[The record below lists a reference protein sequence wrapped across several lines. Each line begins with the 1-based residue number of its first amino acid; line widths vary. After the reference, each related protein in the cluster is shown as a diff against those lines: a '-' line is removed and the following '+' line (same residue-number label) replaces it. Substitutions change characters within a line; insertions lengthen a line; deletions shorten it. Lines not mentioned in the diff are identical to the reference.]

1 MKTELTVTD
10 DHPYNVEQK
19 EAEILMRKALAP
31 VLYEITGSD
40 GYYRPDLKMGNVKGS
55 DWNGTINLLGWD
67 LSVQESRI
75 VLSMKVSHVP
85 YEPLLKKAIEYTF
98 DRYRE
103 LERDYLKIVEQMEI
117 MKQAGREIPN
127 IIS

>member
-10 DHPYNVEQK
+10 SHPYNVEQK
-19 EAEILMRKALAP
+19 EAGILMRKALQPA
-31 VLYEITGSD
+31 LKEIHGSND
-40 GYYRPDLKMGNVKGS
+40 YYQVNLDMSVVKNAE
-55 DWNGTINLLGWD
+55 WNGTIPLSGWSLSIAESEII
-67 LSVQESRI
+67 LSVR
-75 VLSMKVSHVP
+75 VNHVP
-85 YEPLLKKAIEYTF
+85 YGDLLKKFIEHTF

-103 LERDYLKIVEQMEI
+103 LERDYLKMVEQLEI